1 MSLALGEEVKR
12 KFMNQFESTNQSMSV
27 AVRYDQFGG

>member
-12 KFMNQFESTNQSMSV
+12 KFMNKFESTNQRMSL
-27 AVRYDQFGG
+27 AVRDD